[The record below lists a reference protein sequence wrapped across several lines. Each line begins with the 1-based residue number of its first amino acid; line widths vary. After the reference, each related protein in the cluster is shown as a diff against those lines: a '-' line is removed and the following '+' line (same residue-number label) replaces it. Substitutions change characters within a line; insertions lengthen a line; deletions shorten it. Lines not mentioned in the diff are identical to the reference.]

1 MKKTIWLMLIFPIA
15 FLYGQHNNTG
25 VNADEALQRLISG
38 NKRFVE
44 NKLTSKA
51 YLDEV
56 KETSKGQH
64 PYAVVLTC
72 SDSRLPA
79 EIIFDE
85 SIGKLFVV
93 RVAGNVID
101 PVTLGSI
108 EYAVEHLG
116 TNYVL
121 VLGHTACGAVNA
133 TYEGG
138 HFTPSIQELAKLILP
153 AVDLAK
159 KHGGTKEEQIRS
171 AISENVL
178 LQINNTKKQSHVVEE
193 FLHEHKLKLEGAIY
207 DVSTGKVEFLK

>member
-1 MKKTIWLMLIFPIA
+1 MKKTIWFMLLFPVI
-15 FLYGQHNNTG
+15 LIYGQHNSAS
-25 VNADEALQRLISG
+25 VNADEALQRLIDG

-44 NKLTSKA
+44 NQLASKT
-51 YLDEV
+51 YMDEV
-56 KETSKGQH
+56 KKTSKGQH

-101 PVTLGSI
+101 PITLGSI

-116 TNYVL
+116 TQYVL

-153 AVDLAK
+153 AVDKAK
-159 KHGGTKEEQIRS
+159 NNGGTKEEQMRC
-171 AISENVL
+171 AISENVK
-178 LQINNTKKQSHVVEE
+178 LQINNTKKHSHVVEE
-193 FLHEHKLKLEGAIY
+193 FLHEHKLKLGGAIY

>member
-1 MKKTIWLMLIFPIA
+1 MKKAIWLMLIFPIA
-15 FLYGQHNNTG
+15 FLYGQHNSSS

-44 NKLTSKA
+44 NRQTSKT
-51 YLDEV
+51 YLNEV

-138 HFTPSIQELAKLILP
+138 DFTPSIQELAKIILP

-178 LQINNTKKQSHVVEE
+178 LQINNTKKQSHVVEK

>member
-1 MKKTIWLMLIFPIA
+1 MKKNIWLMLIFPIA
-15 FLYGQHNNTG
+15 FLYGQHNSG
-25 VNADEALQRLISG
+25 VNADEALQRLIDG

-44 NKLTSKA
+44 NQIASKT

-64 PYAVVLTC
+64 PYAVILTC

-101 PVTLGSI
+101 PITLGSI

-116 TNYVL
+116 TSYVL

-133 TYEGG
+133 TYDGG

-153 AVDLAK
+153 AVDTAK
-159 KHGGTKEEQIRS
+159 KHGGTKEEQILN
-171 AISENVL
+171 AINENVL
-178 LQINNTKKQSHVVEE
+178 LQIKSTIKHSHVVEE
-193 FLHEHKLKLEGAIY
+193 FLHEKKLKLEGAIY